1 MTILHGYN
9 ELRLYWSKIA
19 PYALLFITVFYCYL
33 IIDWAKIWEVFS
45 ASVLKHFC
53 SNLQIHINLWLNIRE
68 QNIIRWLLFCRVL
81 KFLNWLLQFL
91 VNHIIFMYTKTWTFF
106 LTQFIF
112 GNVINEHQ
120 WISALIWRNIYMG
133 EMCSYV
139 NRPH

>member
-53 SNLQIHINLWLNIRE
+53 SNLQIRIMVEYQGTEYHWMIFI
-68 QNIIRWLLFCRVL
+68 
-81 KFLNWLLQFL
+81 LLQSIKIFEL
-91 VNHIIFMYTKTWTFF
+91 IIT
-106 LTQFIF
+106 IF
-112 GNVINEHQ
+112 
-120 WISALIWRNIYMG
+120 S
-133 EMCSYV
+133 
-139 NRPH
+139 

>member
-53 SNLQIHINLWLNIRE
+53 SNLQIRIMVEYQGTEYHWMIFILQSIKIFEL
-68 QNIIRWLLFCRVL
+68 IITIFSY
-81 KFLNWLLQFL
+81 
-91 VNHIIFMYTKTWTFF
+91 NHLIFMYTKTWTFF
-106 LTQFIF
+106 LTQFIS

>member
-53 SNLQIHINLWLNIRE
+53 SNLQIHIMVEYQGTEYHWMIFILQSIKIFEL
-68 QNIIRWLLFCRVL
+68 IIT
-81 KFLNWLLQFL
+81 
-91 VNHIIFMYTKTWTFF
+91 IF
-106 LTQFIF
+106 
-112 GNVINEHQ
+112 
-120 WISALIWRNIYMG
+120 S
-133 EMCSYV
+133 
-139 NRPH
+139 